1 MDYLYEKVSYL
12 KGLAE
17 GLNIDD
23 STKEGKLLLHMLSA
37 LEDFADAMDELYERQ
52 EDLEEYVGCMDED
65 LADVEEE
72 VFSDYEDDD
81 DDDYEM
87 FDDDDTDFDYVE
99 IECPNCHEEIYLD
112 KELMND
118 ECEIECPNCHENI
131 ITEIDDNDEE

>member
-52 EDLEEYVGCMDED
+52 EDLEEYVSYMDED

-81 DDDYEM
+81 YYDYEM

-112 KELMND
+112 KELMDD
-118 ECEIECPNCHENI
+118 ECEIECPNCHESI
-131 ITEIDDNDEE
+131 IAEIEDNDEE

>member
-52 EDLEEYVGCMDED
+52 EDLEEYVSYMDED

-81 DDDYEM
+81 YYDYEM

-112 KELMND
+112 KELMDD
-118 ECEIECPNCHENI
+118 ECEIECPNCHESI
-131 ITEIDDNDEE
+131 IAEIDDNDEE

>member
-1 MDYLYEKVSYL
+1 VDYLYEKVSYL

-52 EDLEEYVGCMDED
+52 EDLEEYVSYMDED

-81 DDDYEM
+81 YYDYEM

-112 KELMND
+112 KELMDD
-118 ECEIECPNCHENI
+118 ECEIECPNCHESI
-131 ITEIDDNDEE
+131 IAEIDDNDEE